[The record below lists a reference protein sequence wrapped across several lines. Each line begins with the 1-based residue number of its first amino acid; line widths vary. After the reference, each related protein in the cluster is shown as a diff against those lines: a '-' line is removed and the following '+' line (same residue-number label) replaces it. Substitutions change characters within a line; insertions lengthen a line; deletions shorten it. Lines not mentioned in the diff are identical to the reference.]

1 MKKTQKIWFI
11 PLLAICL
18 LLFSSIQITA
28 FAAGDFYTE
37 GYFEYSMTGSSITI
51 ESYFGSESEVVIPD
65 HIAALPVTKIE
76 NTAFAENNTITKII
90 VPDTVTEIGS
100 DVFTSMKQLKEVV
113 VQSVGLAVNVPSGCK
128 LTEDYPVYV
137 NPDSDES
144 SSTDKDTT
152 EQKPDADS
160 NSSSKADKNNNSNIK
175 DNNNNSNN
183 DANEKK
189 NEASNSGVGFEAAV
203 ENADDTQDRS
213 GIQTADNKLI
223 TVDDTNNLIE
233 IDENG
238 EITVLDRNHTYT
250 LTEENGQTVIKDE
263 EGKQVSV
270 TEVEKSQTAI
280 EDEEDT
286 QVSSD
291 KDEESLDVED
301 MDETSVSETDNN
313 TETSVPETDNNTEKQ
328 ETSNQ
333 AGIMVAVI
341 AGVII
346 VAVAGIVFWKKRRQ
360 Y

>member
-1 MKKTQKIWFI
+1 MKNLYKLWLL
-11 PLLAICL
+11 PLLAVCL
-18 LLFSSIQITA
+18 LIFSGTQMTA
-28 FAAGDFYTE
+28 YAAGEHYTE
-37 GYFEYSMTGSSITI
+37 GYFEYSMTKSSITI
-51 ESYFGSESEVVIPD
+51 ESYFGLESEVVIPD
-65 HIAALPVTKIE
+65 HIAALPVTKIK
-76 NTAFAENNTITKII
+76 NTTFVDNTTITKVTI
-90 VPDTVTEIGS
+90 PDTVTEIGS
-100 DVFTSMKQLKEVV
+100 DVFTGMKQLKEVV

-137 NPDSDES
+137 NPDSDKS

-152 EQKPDADS
+152 EQKPDTDNKSTSNADS
-160 NSSSKADKNNNSNIK
+160 STSNKDGTNGTSVVNSGNGG
-175 DNNNNSNN
+175 
-183 DANEKK
+183 
-189 NEASNSGVGFEAAV
+189 SGVGFEAAA

-213 GIQTADNKLI
+213 GIRTSDNKLI

-238 EITVLDRNHTYT
+238 DVTVLDRNHTYT

-270 TEVEKSQTAI
+270 TEVENSQTAI

-291 KDEESLDVED
+291 KDGESLDVED
-301 MDETSVSETDNN
+301 MDETSVPETDNN
-313 TETSVPETDNNTEKQ
+313 TATSVPETDNNTGKQ

-333 AGIMVAVI
+333 AGFMIAVI

-346 VAVAGIVFWKKRRQ
+346 VAAAGIFFWKKKRQ
-360 Y
+360 H